1 MGSPSART
9 VALRDQILAALRAES
24 PLPISTRRVCELL
37 GAHRYDET
45 GYRIYPQLCALDRLG
60 IVERL
65 RRGGDCRDVFWR
77 FLGDPTEADFNA
89 AVDAAQH
96 PKSEAIERRH
106 RQRSDELT
114 KATLAT
120 LDRYI
125 AAFDVAQRR
134 FAVAASSG
142 DTDAE
147 TGAAD
152 ELAALARQFVDVW
165 TNWPLGTL
173 VSPGRRAKSSQGLSP
188 ESRRQQ
194 PASDVHAW
202 ARSAAV
208 GSPLARMIL
217 VVLADGAKDDRTACI
232 SLRAL
237 VEQSGAARSTVLRAL
252 NDLEER
258 GLLSRRSQFDA
269 DGARLPS
276 RYHLNCAH
284 SQRLRGPATAA
295 RSARGVPSRRA
306 RAYSVTAERRWKALP
321 PLLPVADAA
330 PLLGISPHTVYRLIA
345 RDELPVRR
353 VGSRRV
359 YIDTARLR
367 DLLDPLPR

>member
-106 RQRSDELT
+106 WQRSDEPT
-114 KATLAT
+114 EATLAT

-125 AAFDVAQRR
+125 TAFDVAQRR

-152 ELAALARQFVDVW
+152 ELSR
-165 TNWPLGTL
+165 P
-173 VSPGRRAKSSQGLSP
+173 RRAI
-188 ESRRQQ
+188 RRRV
-194 PASDVHAW
+194 DK
-202 ARSAAV
+202 
-208 GSPLARMIL
+208 I
-217 VVLADGAKDDRTACI
+217 
-232 SLRAL
+232 
-237 VEQSGAARSTVLRAL
+237 AARNIGEPR
-252 NDLEER
+252 
-258 GLLSRRSQFDA
+258 
-269 DGARLPS
+269 PS
-276 RYHLNCAH
+276 R
-284 SQRLRGPATAA
+284 
-295 RSARGVPSRRA
+295 
-306 RAYSVTAERRWKALP
+306 
-321 PLLPVADAA
+321 
-330 PLLGISPHTVYRLIA
+330 
-345 RDELPVRR
+345 
-353 VGSRRV
+353 
-359 YIDTARLR
+359 
-367 DLLDPLPR
+367 